1 MKLPLLPTQWLDYAH
16 RNRLRILM
24 YHSISDTPGDRLAVR
39 PAMFAAQIQHLAE
52 RGYVVDSLQVAGA
65 NLRAKRD
72 LRKRIVLT
80 FDDGYRDFLTTAAPI
95 LQRYGFPATL
105 FLVTGQ
111 FCQKRGEAQ
120 PGSGPVRL
128 TEEQVLLVKS
138 MGYGLGSHTETH
150 VDLTTANE
158 ETVTRE
164 LQESRA
170 MIEKWGESFFA
181 FAYPG
186 GRFTRRE
193 REAVERAGYDC
204 ALIVGGRWGNGP
216 ETDRF
221 LIKREPVLASDTIQR
236 FAQRV
241 YGYYEWHYL
250 WARARGVSTR

>member
-1 MKLPLLPTQWLDYAH
+1 MELLSPVLWLKYAR

-24 YHSISDTPGDRLAVR
+24 YHSISDTPGDRLAVH

-52 RGYVVDSLQVAGA
+52 RRYVVDSLEVACA

-80 FDDGYRDFLTTAAPI
+80 FDDGYQDFLTTAAPI
-95 LQRYGFPATL
+95 LQRYGFHATL
-105 FLVTGQ
+105 FVVTGQ
-111 FCQKRGEAQ
+111 CWQERGEAR

-128 TEEQVLLVKS
+128 TEEQVHLVKS
-138 MGYGLGSHTETH
+138 MGYGLGSHTKTH
-150 VDLTTANE
+150 PDLTTAKE
-158 ETVTRE
+158 AAVTRE
-164 LQESRA
+164 LVESRA
-170 MIEKWGESFFA
+170 MIEMWGESFFA

-193 REAVERAGYDC
+193 RDAVEHAGYGC

-221 LIKREPVLASDTIQR
+221 LLKREPVLASDTIER

-241 YGYYEWHYL
+241 YGYYEWHFL